1 MKVLKIIGKSL
12 VGIVS
17 IVVTLFLIVFIS
29 LNVGKFVIYSE
40 YYGMKTNVCTNPGL
54 NDGFV
59 CQGVAVVDGKEK
71 IIVSGYMNDDSASR
85 IYVTDFDS
93 NSYYV
98 RLNKKEKVFTGHTGG
113 IAVTGNNVY
122 LASGSYVYT
131 FPLDSLLNS
140 KNGDIVEIGA
150 GTKMAITASCVY
162 TDDNYLYLAIAA

>member
-98 RLNKKEKVFTGHTGG
+98 RLNKKYFTKKR
-113 IAVTGNNVY
+113 N
-122 LASGSYVYT
+122 
-131 FPLDSLLNS
+131 
-140 KNGDIVEIGA
+140 
-150 GTKMAITASCVY
+150 
-162 TDDNYLYLAIAA
+162 